1 MLSSLS
7 HSSKIECYTLSNERN
22 SMMFSEGLFLLN
34 PYLLASS
41 LYSGCSRTVLR
52 ILFIVI
58 ILNWLGRVQLTVVFS
73 IC

>member
-1 MLSSLS
+1 
-7 HSSKIECYTLSNERN
+7 
-22 SMMFSEGLFLLN
+22 MFSEGLFLLN
-34 PYLLASS
+34 PYLLATS

-58 ILNWLGRVQLTVVFS
+58 IVNWFGRVQLTVVFS